1 MISVKLFKFGII
13 FLSLL
18 DRSVGLFYLLKY
30 FMKKKINDFSKKIT
44 KEANLP
50 AAHAMLYATG
60 MKESDFDKAQIGIV
74 SNWYEGNPC
83 NMHLNELA
91 KKIKS
96 SVITENLVGFQF
108 TTIGVSDGI
117 TMGTLGMRYSLPSRE
132 LIADSIETVVDS
144 HHYDGVIAIPGCDKN
159 IPGVMIALLRLNR
172 PSIIVYGG
180 SISSGYYNGKK
191 LDIISS
197 FEALGKKNTNQITEE
212 EYKNTVKN
220 SCPGPGAC
228 GGMYTANTMASALE
242 TMGMMLPYSSS
253 SPSISENKKIEC
265 KTVSTYI
272 KNLLKIGIKP
282 KDIVTKTSIENGVKL
297 SMCLGGSTNLVL
309 HFLAIAKSA
318 NIDFS
323 LKNFQKISNQVPL
336 IGNLKPS
343 GIFLMEDIHTKI
355 GGMPVI
361 IKYLLNERILSGD
374 CLTVTGKTLSENMKN
389 IPNIT
394 FNQKIIHSLDNPIKK
409 NGHIRILYGNLSP
422 EGSIA
427 KITGKEG
434 TIFRGMANVFN
445 SEEEANQAILNNKI
459 LPGSVIVIRYV
470 GPMGGPGMPEMLK
483 PTSYIMGAGLGKK
496 VALITDGRFSG
507 GSHGF
512 VVGHITPEAQ
522 SGGLIALVKNKDFI
536 KIDAENNTITL
547 EVENEEIQKRKKS
560 WIPPLLKIKKGYL
573 YKYIKM
579 VSPASEGCI
588 TDQF

>member
-1 MISVKLFKFGII
+1 
-13 FLSLL
+13 
-18 DRSVGLFYLLKY
+18 
-30 FMKKKINDFSKKIT
+30 MKKRINDFSKKIT
-44 KEANLP
+44 KESNLP

-60 MKESDFDKAQIGIV
+60 MKESDFCKAQIGIV

-83 NMHLNELA
+83 NMHLDKLA

-96 SVITENLVGFQF
+96 SVITKNLIGFQF

-117 TMGTLGMRYSLPSRE
+117 TMGTSGMRYSLPSRE

-180 SISSGYYNGKK
+180 SISSGYYNGEK

-197 FEALGKKNTNQITEE
+197 FEALGKKNTCQISEF
-212 EYKNTVKN
+212 EYKNIVKN

-242 TMGMMLPYSSS
+242 SMGMMLPYSSS
-253 SPSISENKKIEC
+253 SPSTSENKKIEC
-265 KTVSTYI
+265 EEVSIYI
-272 KNLLKIGIKP
+272 KNLLNQGITP

-297 SMCLGGSTNLVL
+297 AMCLGGSTNLVL

-323 LKNFQKISNQVPL
+323 LKDFQKISNQVPL

-343 GIFLMEDIHTKI
+343 GTFLMEDIHKYI

-361 IKYLLNERILSGD
+361 IKYLLNEGILSGD
-374 CLTVTGKTLSENMKN
+374 CLTVTGKTLSENMKTV
-389 IPNIT
+389 PSIT

-422 EGSIA
+422 EGAIA

-434 TIFRGMANVFN
+434 TIFRGIANVFN

-459 LPGSVIVIRYV
+459 LPGVVIVIRYV

-483 PTSYIMGAGLGKK
+483 PTSYIMGSGLGKK

-522 SGGLIALVKNKDFI
+522 SGGLIALVQNKDFI
-536 KIDAENNTITL
+536 KIDTEKNTITL
-547 EVENEEIQKRKKS
+547 EVENEEIQKRRKS
-560 WIPPLLKIKKGYL
+560 WIPPLLKVKKGYL
-573 YKYIKM
+573 YKYTKI

>member
-1 MISVKLFKFGII
+1 
-13 FLSLL
+13 
-18 DRSVGLFYLLKY
+18 
-30 FMKKKINDFSKKIT
+30 MKKRINNFSKEIT
-44 KEANLP
+44 KAPNLP

-60 MKESDFDKAQIGIV
+60 MKESDFCKAQIGIV

-83 NMHLNELA
+83 NMHLDKLA

-96 SVITENLVGFQF
+96 SVITKNLIGFQF

-117 TMGTLGMRYSLPSRE
+117 TMGTSGMRYSLPSRE

-144 HHYDGVIAIPGCDKN
+144 HYYDGVIAIPGCDKN

-191 LDIISS
+191 LDVVSS
-197 FEALGKKNTNQITEE
+197 FEALGKKNTCQITEN
-212 EYKNTVKN
+212 EYKNIVKN

-228 GGMYTANTMASALE
+228 GGMYTANTMSSALE
-242 TMGMMLPYSSS
+242 AMGMMLPYSSS
-253 SPSISENKKIEC
+253 SPSTSENKKIEC
-265 KTVSTYI
+265 EEVSIYI
-272 KNLLKIGIKP
+272 KNLLKKGIKP
-282 KDIVTKTSIENGVKL
+282 KNIVTKTSIENGVKL
-297 SMCLGGSTNLVL
+297 AMCLGGSTNLVL

-318 NIDFS
+318 NVDFS
-323 LKNFQKISNQVPL
+323 LKDFQKISNKVPL

-343 GIFLMEDIHTKI
+343 GTFLMEDIHMYI

-361 IKYLLNERILSGD
+361 IKYLLNKGILSGN

-389 IPNIT
+389 IPDIT
-394 FNQKIIHSLDNPIKK
+394 FNQKIIYPLENPIKK
-409 NGHIRILYGNLSP
+409 NGHIRILYGNLAP
-422 EGSIA
+422 KGAIA

-459 LPGSVIVIRYV
+459 LPGVVIVIRYV
-470 GPMGGPGMPEMLK
+470 GPIGGPGMPEMLK
-483 PTSYIMGAGLGKK
+483 PTSYIMGSGLGKK

-522 SGGLIALVKNKDFI
+522 SGGLIALVKNDDFI
-536 KIDAENNTITL
+536 KIDTENNTITL
-547 EVENEEIQKRKKS
+547 EVEDEEIQKRMKS
-560 WIPPLLKIKKGYL
+560 WTPPLLKVQKGYL
-573 YKYIKM
+573 YKYTKM
-579 VSPASEGCI
+579 VSSASEGCI

>member
-1 MISVKLFKFGII
+1 
-13 FLSLL
+13 
-18 DRSVGLFYLLKY
+18 
-30 FMKKKINDFSKKIT
+30 MKKKINNFSQKIT
-44 KEANLP
+44 KESNLP

-60 MKESDFDKAQIGIV
+60 LKELDFCKAQIGIV

-83 NMHLNELA
+83 NMHLYKLSE
-91 KKIKS
+91 KIKS
-96 SVITENLVGFQF
+96 SVITKDLVGFQF
-108 TTIGVSDGI
+108 STIGVSDGI
-117 TMGTLGMRYSLPSRE
+117 TMGTSGMRYSLPSRE

-180 SISSGYYNGKK
+180 SISSGNYNGKK

-197 FEALGKKNTNQITEE
+197 FEALGKKNTFQISEN
-212 EYKNTVKN
+212 EYKNIVKN

-253 SPSISENKKIEC
+253 SPSTSENKKIEC
-265 KTVSTYI
+265 KEVSKHI
-272 KNLLKIGIKP
+272 KNLLKKNIKP
-282 KDIVTKTSIENGVKL
+282 KDIVTKNSIKNGVKL
-297 SMCLGGSTNLVL
+297 AMCLGGSTNLVL

-323 LKNFQKISNQVPL
+323 LKEFQKISNQVPL

-343 GIFLMEDIHTKI
+343 GLFLMEDIHKYI

-361 IKYLLNERILSGD
+361 IKYLLNEGILYGD
-374 CLTVTGKTLSENMKN
+374 CLTVTGKTLYENMKN

-394 FNQKIIHSLDNPIKK
+394 FNQKIIHSLDKPIKK
-409 NGHIRILYGNLSP
+409 NSHIRILYGNLAP
-422 EGSIA
+422 EGAIA

-434 TIFRGMANVFN
+434 TIFRGKARVFN
-445 SEEEANQAILNNKI
+445 SEKEANSAIINNEV
-459 LPGSVIVIRYV
+459 LPGVVIVIRYV
-470 GPMGGPGMPEMLK
+470 GPIGGPGMPEMLK
-483 PTSYIMGAGLGKK
+483 PTSYIMGSGLGKK

-522 SGGLIALVKNKDFI
+522 SGGLISLVQNDDFI
-536 KIDAENNTITL
+536 KIDTENNIITL
-547 EVENEEIQKRKKS
+547 EVKNEEIQKRRRI
-560 WIPPLLKIKKGYL
+560 WIPPLLKVKKGYL
-573 YKYIKM
+573 YKYAKT
-579 VSPASEGCI
+579 VSSASEGCI
-588 TDQF
+588 TD

>member
-1 MISVKLFKFGII
+1 
-13 FLSLL
+13 
-18 DRSVGLFYLLKY
+18 
-30 FMKKKINDFSKKIT
+30 MKKIINNFSKNIT
-44 KEANLP
+44 KDTNLP

-60 MKESDFDKAQIGIV
+60 MKESDFCKAQIGIV

-83 NMHLNELA
+83 NMHLDKLS
-91 KKIKS
+91 KKIKL
-96 SVITENLVGFQF
+96 SVVTKDLVGFQF
-108 TTIGVSDGI
+108 TTIGISDGI
-117 TMGTLGMRYSLPSRE
+117 TMGTSGMRYSLPSRE
-132 LIADSIETVVDS
+132 LIADSIETVVDA
-144 HHYDGVIAIPGCDKN
+144 HHYDGIIAIPGCDKN

-191 LDIISS
+191 LDIVSS
-197 FEALGKKNTNQITEE
+197 FEALGKRNTCKITDQ
-212 EYKNTVKN
+212 EYKNIVKN

-242 TMGMMLPYSSS
+242 AMGMMLPYSSS
-253 SPSISENKKIEC
+253 SPSTSTNKQMEC
-265 KTVSTYI
+265 EKVSIYI
-272 KNLLKIGIKP
+272 KKLLEMGIKP
-282 KDIVTKTSIENGVKL
+282 KDIVTKSSIENGVKL
-297 SMCLGGSTNLVL
+297 AMSLGGSTNLIL
-309 HFLAIAKSA
+309 HFLAISKSA

-323 LKNFQKISNQVPL
+323 LKDFQKISNQVPL

-343 GIFLMEDIHTKI
+343 GFFLMEDIHERI

-361 IKYLLNERILSGD
+361 IKYLLNEGILSGD
-374 CLTVTGKTLSENMKN
+374 CLTVTGKTLSDNMKN

-394 FNQKIIHSLDNPIKK
+394 FNQKIIHPLDRPIKK

-422 EGSIA
+422 GGSIA
-427 KITGKEG
+427 KISGKEG
-434 TIFRGMANVFN
+434 TIFHGKANVFN
-445 SEEEANQAILNNKI
+445 SEEDANKAILNNKI
-459 LPGSVIVIRYV
+459 LPGVVIVIRYV
-470 GPMGGPGMPEMLK
+470 GPIGGPGMPEMLK
-483 PTSYIMGAGLGKK
+483 PTSYIMGSGLGKK

-522 SGGLIALVKNKDFI
+522 SGGLIALVKNEDYI
-536 KIDAENNTITL
+536 KIDTENNTITL
-547 EVENEEIQKRKKS
+547 EVENEEIQRRKELWK
-560 WIPPLLKIKKGYL
+560 PPSLKVKKGYL

>member
-1 MISVKLFKFGII
+1 
-13 FLSLL
+13 
-18 DRSVGLFYLLKY
+18 
-30 FMKKKINDFSKKIT
+30 MKKKINDFSKKIT

>member
-1 MISVKLFKFGII
+1 
-13 FLSLL
+13 
-18 DRSVGLFYLLKY
+18 
-30 FMKKKINDFSKKIT
+30 MKKRINNFSKKIT
-44 KEANLP
+44 KEPNLP

-60 MKESDFDKAQIGIV
+60 IKESDFCKAQIGIV

-83 NMHLNELA
+83 NMHLDKLSR
-91 KKIKS
+91 KIKS
-96 SVITENLVGFQF
+96 SVITKNLVGFQF

-117 TMGTLGMRYSLPSRE
+117 TMGTPGMRYSLPSRE

-191 LDIISS
+191 LDVISS
-197 FEALGKKNTNQITEE
+197 FEALGKKNTSQITEN
-212 EYKNTVKN
+212 EYKNIVKH

-242 TMGMMLPYSSS
+242 AMGMMLPYSSS
-253 SPSISENKKIEC
+253 SPSTSENKKIEC
-265 KTVSTYI
+265 EEVSTYI
-272 KNLLKIGIKP
+272 KNLLKKNIKP
-282 KDIVTKTSIENGVKL
+282 KDIVTKISIKNGVKL
-297 SMCLGGSTNLVL
+297 AMCLGGSTNLIL

-323 LKNFQKISNQVPL
+323 LKDFQKISNQVPL

-343 GIFLMEDIHTKI
+343 GFFLMEDIHKYI
-355 GGMPVI
+355 GGMPII
-361 IKYLLNERILSGD
+361 IKYLLNEGILSGD

-422 EGSIA
+422 EGAIA

-434 TIFRGMANVFN
+434 TIFRGKAHVFN
-445 SEEEANQAILNNKI
+445 SEEEANLAILNNKI
-459 LPGSVIVIRYV
+459 LPGVVIVIRYV

-483 PTSYIMGAGLGKK
+483 PTSYIMGSGLGKK

-522 SGGLIALVKNKDFI
+522 SGGLIALVQNDDFI
-536 KIDAENNTITL
+536 KIDTENNIITL
-547 EVENEEIQKRKKS
+547 EVKNEEIQKRRKT
-560 WIPPLLKIKKGYL
+560 WIPPLLKIQNGYL
-573 YKYIKM
+573 YKYTKM

>member
-1 MISVKLFKFGII
+1 
-13 FLSLL
+13 
-18 DRSVGLFYLLKY
+18 
-30 FMKKKINDFSKKIT
+30 MKKRINNFSRKIT
-44 KEANLP
+44 EEPNLP
-50 AAHAMLYATG
+50 ASHAMLYATG
-60 MKESDFDKAQIGIV
+60 LKETDFCKAQIGIV

-83 NMHLNELA
+83 NMHLNQLG

-96 SVITENLVGFQF
+96 SIINKNLIGFQF

-117 TMGTLGMRYSLPSRE
+117 TMGTYGMRYSLPSRE

-159 IPGVMIALLRLNR
+159 LPGVMMALLRLNR

-191 LDIISS
+191 LDIVSS
-197 FEALGKKNTNQITEE
+197 FEALGKKNTCKISEK
-212 EYKNTVKN
+212 EYKDIVKN

-242 TMGMMLPYSSS
+242 AMGMTLPYSSS
-253 SPSISENKKIEC
+253 SPSTSENKKIEC
-265 KTVSTYI
+265 EEVSIFI
-272 KNLLKIGIKP
+272 KKLLEKNIKP

-297 SMCLGGSTNLVL
+297 AMCLGGSTNLVL

-318 NIDFS
+318 NINFT
-323 LKNFQKISNQVPL
+323 LKDFQKISNQVPL
-336 IGNLKPS
+336 LGNLKPS
-343 GIFLMEDIHTKI
+343 GVFLMEDIHMYI

-361 IKYLLNERILSGD
+361 IKYLLNEGILSGD
-374 CLTVTGKTLSENMKN
+374 CITVTGETLSENMKN
-389 IPNIT
+389 VPNMT
-394 FNQKIIHSLDNPIKK
+394 FNQKIIYSLKKPIKK
-409 NGHIRILYGNLSP
+409 DGHIRILYGNISP

-434 TIFRGMANVFN
+434 IIFRGKANVFN
-445 SEEEANQAILNNKI
+445 SEEEANQAILNHQI
-459 LPGSVIVIRYV
+459 HHGDVVVIRYV
-470 GPMGGPGMPEMLK
+470 GPIGGPGMPEMLK
-483 PTSYIMGAGLGKK
+483 PTSYIMGSGLGKN

-522 SGGLIALVKNKDFI
+522 SGGPIALIKNGDFI
-536 KIDAENNTITL
+536 KIDAENNTLTL
-547 EVENEEIQKRKKS
+547 EVEDEEIKRRKKI
-560 WIPPLLKIKKGYL
+560 WTPPVLKVKRGYL
-573 YKYIKM
+573 YKYIKT

>member
-1 MISVKLFKFGII
+1 
-13 FLSLL
+13 
-18 DRSVGLFYLLKY
+18 
-30 FMKKKINDFSKKIT
+30 MKKRINNFSAKIT
-44 KEANLP
+44 KESNLP
-50 AAHAMLYATG
+50 AAHAMLYAVG
-60 MKESDFDKAQIGIV
+60 MKELDFCKAQIGIV

-83 NMHLNELA
+83 NMHLN
-91 KKIKS
+91 KMSQKIKE
-96 SVITENLVGFQF
+96 SVTSKNLVGFQF

-117 TMGTLGMRYSLPSRE
+117 TMGTSGMRYSLPSRE
-132 LIADSIETVVDS
+132 LIADSIETVVNS
-144 HHYDGVIAIPGCDKN
+144 HYYDGVIAIPGCDKN
-159 IPGVMIALLRLNR
+159 IPGVMMALLRLNR

-191 LDIISS
+191 LDVVSS
-197 FEALGKKNTNQITEE
+197 FEALGKKNTGQITEK
-212 EYKNTVKN
+212 EYKNIIKN

-228 GGMYTANTMASALE
+228 GGMYTANTMSSAFE
-242 TMGMMLPYSSS
+242 AMGMMLPYSSS
-253 SPSISENKKIEC
+253 SPSTSENKKIEC
-265 KTVSTYI
+265 EEVSIYI
-272 KNLLKIGIKP
+272 KNLLKKGIKP

-297 SMCLGGSTNLVL
+297 AMSLGGSTNLVL

-323 LKNFQKISNQVPL
+323 LKDFQKISNQVPL

-343 GIFLMEDIHTKI
+343 GIFLMEDIHMYI

-361 IKYLLNERILSGD
+361 IKYLLNEGVLSGD
-374 CLTVTGKTLSENMKN
+374 CLTVTGNTLSENMKK

-394 FNQKIIHSLDNPIKK
+394 FNQKIIHSLNNPIKK

-422 EGSIA
+422 EGAIA

-434 TIFRGMANVFN
+434 TIFRGKANVFN

-459 LPGSVIVIRYV
+459 LPGVVIVIRYV
-470 GPMGGPGMPEMLK
+470 GPIGGPGMPEMLK
-483 PTSYIMGAGLGKK
+483 PTSYIMGSGLGKQ

-522 SGGLIALVKNKDFI
+522 LGGLIALVKNDDFI
-536 KIDAENNTITL
+536 KIDTENNTITL
-547 EVENEEIQKRKKS
+547 EIKDEEIQKRRKL
-560 WIPPLLKIKKGYL
+560 WTPPILKVKKGYL
-573 YKYIKM
+573 YKYTKM
-579 VSPASEGCI
+579 VSTASEGCI

>member
-1 MISVKLFKFGII
+1 MEKII
-13 FLSLL
+13 
-18 DRSVGLFYLLKY
+18 
-30 FMKKKINDFSKKIT
+30 NNFSKKIT
-44 KEANLP
+44 EEPNLP

-60 MKESDFDKAQIGIV
+60 MKESDFCKAQIGIV

-83 NMHLNELA
+83 NMHLDKLA

-96 SVITENLVGFQF
+96 SVITKNLVGFQF

-117 TMGTLGMRYSLPSRE
+117 TMGTSGMRYSLPSRE

-144 HHYDGVIAIPGCDKN
+144 HHYDGIIAIPGCDKN
-159 IPGVMIALLRLNR
+159 MPGVMIALLRLNR

-180 SISSGYYNGKK
+180 SISSGYYNGQK
-191 LDIISS
+191 LDIVSS
-197 FEALGKKNTNQITEE
+197 FEALGKKNTCKITET
-212 EYKNTVKN
+212 EYKNIVKN

-242 TMGMMLPYSSS
+242 GMGMMLPYSSS
-253 SPSISENKKIEC
+253 SPSTSDKKQIEC
-265 KTVSTYI
+265 EVVSTYI
-272 KNLLKIGIKP
+272 KKLLEKRIKP
-282 KDIVTKTSIENGVKL
+282 KDIITKSSIENGVKL
-297 SMCLGGSTNLVL
+297 AMCLGGSTNLVL

-323 LKNFQKISNQVPL
+323 LKDFQRISDQVPL

-343 GIFLMEDIHTKI
+343 GIFLMEDIHNI
-355 GGMPVI
+355 GGMPII
-361 IKYLLNERILSGD
+361 IKYLLNEGILSGG

-389 IPNIT
+389 VPNIT
-394 FNQKIIHSLDNPIKK
+394 FDQKIIRPLDKPIKK

-434 TIFRGMANVFN
+434 TIFRGKANVFN
-445 SEEEANQAILNNKI
+445 SEKEANKAILNNQI
-459 LPGSVIVIRYV
+459 FPGVVIVIRYV
-470 GPMGGPGMPEMLK
+470 GPKGGPGMPEMLK
-483 PTSYIMGAGLGKK
+483 PTSYIMGSGLGKK

-522 SGGLIALVKNKDFI
+522 SGGLIALVQNGDFI

-547 EVENEEIQKRKKS
+547 EVENEEIQRRKES
-560 WIPPLLKIKKGYL
+560 WIQPSLKVKKGYL
-573 YKYIKM
+573 YKYTKI

>member
-1 MISVKLFKFGII
+1 
-13 FLSLL
+13 
-18 DRSVGLFYLLKY
+18 
-30 FMKKKINDFSKKIT
+30 MKKRINNFSRKIT
-44 KEANLP
+44 EEPNLP
-50 AAHAMLYATG
+50 ASHAMLYATG
-60 MKESDFDKAQIGIV
+60 LKETDFCKAQIGIV

-83 NMHLNELA
+83 NMHLNQLG

-96 SVITENLVGFQF
+96 SIINKNLIGFQF

-117 TMGTLGMRYSLPSRE
+117 TMGTSGMRYSLPSRE

-159 IPGVMIALLRLNR
+159 LPGVMIALLRLNR

-191 LDIISS
+191 LDIVSS
-197 FEALGKKNTNQITEE
+197 FEALGKKNTCKISEK
-212 EYKNTVKN
+212 EYKDIVKN

-242 TMGMMLPYSSS
+242 AMGMTLPYSSS
-253 SPSISENKKIEC
+253 SPSTSENKKIEC
-265 KTVSTYI
+265 EEVSIFI
-272 KNLLKIGIKP
+272 KKLLEKNIKP
-282 KDIVTKTSIENGVKL
+282 KDIVTKNSIENGVKL
-297 SMCLGGSTNLVL
+297 AMCLGGSTNLVL

-318 NIDFS
+318 NINFT
-323 LKNFQKISNQVPL
+323 LKDFQKISNQVPL
-336 IGNLKPS
+336 LGNLKPS
-343 GIFLMEDIHTKI
+343 GVFLMEDIHMYI

-361 IKYLLNERILSGD
+361 IKYLLNEGILSGD
-374 CLTVTGKTLSENMKN
+374 CITVTGETLSENMKN
-389 IPNIT
+389 VPNMT
-394 FNQKIIHSLDNPIKK
+394 FNQKIIYSLKKPIKK
-409 NGHIRILYGNLSP
+409 DGHIRILYGNLSP

-434 TIFRGMANVFN
+434 IIFRGKANVFN
-445 SEEEANQAILNNKI
+445 SEEEANQAILNHQI
-459 LPGSVIVIRYV
+459 HHGEVVVIRYV
-470 GPMGGPGMPEMLK
+470 GPIGGPGMPEMLK
-483 PTSYIMGAGLGKK
+483 PTSYIMGSGLGKN

-522 SGGLIALVKNKDFI
+522 SGGPIALIKNGDFI
-536 KIDAENNTITL
+536 KIDAENNTLTL
-547 EVENEEIQKRKKS
+547 EVEEEEIKRRKKI
-560 WIPPLLKIKKGYL
+560 WTPPVLQVKRGYL
-573 YKYIKM
+573 YKYIKT

>member
-1 MISVKLFKFGII
+1 
-13 FLSLL
+13 
-18 DRSVGLFYLLKY
+18 
-30 FMKKKINDFSKKIT
+30 MKKRINNFSRKIT
-44 KEANLP
+44 EEPNLP
-50 AAHAMLYATG
+50 ASHAMLYATG
-60 MKESDFDKAQIGIV
+60 LKETDFCKAQIGIV

-83 NMHLNELA
+83 NMHLNQLG
-91 KKIKS
+91 KKIKYS
-96 SVITENLVGFQF
+96 IINKNLIGFQF

-117 TMGTLGMRYSLPSRE
+117 TMGTYGMRYSLPSRE

-159 IPGVMIALLRLNR
+159 LPGVMMALLRLNR

-191 LDIISS
+191 LDIVSS
-197 FEALGKKNTNQITEE
+197 FEALGKKNTCKISEK
-212 EYKNTVKN
+212 EYKDIVKN

-242 TMGMMLPYSSS
+242 AMGMTLPYSSS
-253 SPSISENKKIEC
+253 SPSTSENKKIEC
-265 KTVSTYI
+265 EEVSIFI
-272 KNLLKIGIKP
+272 KKLLEKNIKP

-297 SMCLGGSTNLVL
+297 AMCLGGSTNLVL

-318 NIDFS
+318 NINFT
-323 LKNFQKISNQVPL
+323 LKDFQKISNQVPL
-336 IGNLKPS
+336 LGNLKPS
-343 GIFLMEDIHTKI
+343 GVFLMEDIHMYI

-361 IKYLLNERILSGD
+361 IKYLLNEGILSGD
-374 CLTVTGKTLSENMKN
+374 CITVTGKTLSENMKN
-389 IPNIT
+389 VPNMT
-394 FNQKIIHSLDNPIKK
+394 FNQKIIYSLKNPIKK
-409 NGHIRILYGNLSP
+409 DGHIRILYGNLSP

-434 TIFRGMANVFN
+434 IIFRGKANVFN
-445 SEEEANQAILNNKI
+445 SEKEANQAILNHQI
-459 LPGSVIVIRYV
+459 HHGDVVVIRYV
-470 GPMGGPGMPEMLK
+470 GPIGGPGMPEMLK
-483 PTSYIMGAGLGKK
+483 PTSYIMGSGLGKN

-522 SGGLIALVKNKDFI
+522 SGGPIALIKNGDFI
-536 KIDAENNTITL
+536 KIDAENNTLTL
-547 EVENEEIQKRKKS
+547 EVEEEEIKRRKKV
-560 WIPPLLKIKKGYL
+560 WTPLVLKVKRGYL
-573 YKYIKM
+573 YKYIKT